1 MTDEPSLD
9 FGGRLRRLR
18 KIRGMTLKQV
28 ADACGLAISTLSRVE
43 RGQMSPTYDKLLQ
56 ISRGLGVDLSELF
69 GPAAACAPS
78 PVDPRWS
85 VTRLGQEYPVSTP
98 NYDYRYLNPTLP
110 GKSMIPAA
118 AKVKS
123 RTLAEFGPLL
133 RHAGEEFL
141 FVLSGRVRIHLESLP
156 PVVLG
161 PGESV
166 YFDASLG
173 HAFLYEGD
181 EPADILVVLS
191 GDDRRRL
198 SDGED

>member
-1 MTDEPSLD
+1 MTDESSLD
-9 FGGRLRRLR
+9 FGERLRRLR
-18 KIRGMTLKQV
+18 KMRGMTLKQV

-56 ISRGLGVDLSELF
+56 ISQGLEIDLSELF
-69 GPAAACAPS
+69 GPAAACAPAAAG
-78 PVDPRWS
+78 PRWS
-85 VTRLGQEYPVSTP
+85 VTRLGQEFAVSTP

-110 GKSMIPAA
+110 GKSMVPAA
-118 AKVKS
+118 SKVKS

-141 FVLSGRVRIHLESLP
+141 FVLSGRVRIHLENLA

-181 EPADILVVLS
+181 EPAEILVVLS
-191 GDDRRRL
+191 GDDRKRFA
-198 SDGED
+198 DG